1 MEMQRIINFETTADL
16 VCGFVVPAS
25 KQASKPL
32 FLIKA
37 CFYPVKYF
45 SQFSTFKGLC
55 FLCMEDSCIENALRY
70 LFFKIGAKQ
79 YRGFFDVNER
89 EVAQ

>member
-1 MEMQRIINFETTADL
+1 MEMQRIINFETTAVL
-16 VCGFVVPAS
+16 IGGFVVPAS
-25 KQASKPL
+25 KP
-32 FLIKA
+32 LIKA
-37 CFYPVKYF
+37 CLYQIKYF
-45 SQFSTFKGLC
+45 FQFSSQKAFGIQG
-55 FLCMEDSCIENALRY
+55 MEDLCLEYALRY

>member
-1 MEMQRIINFETTADL
+1 MEMQRIIKFETTADL
-16 VCGFVVPAS
+16 VGGFVVP
-25 KQASKPL
+25 ASKPL

-45 SQFSTFKGLC
+45 SQFSTSKGLC

-79 YRGFFDVNER
+79 YRRFFDVNER